1 MTLAEARQKL
11 KPPLFFGNIDQIQ
24 AVDFIGR
31 VQECVDAI
39 NDCPHGSDCEGC
51 EGTEEIACETCDG
64 DGVCNQCGR
73 DCLECDG
80 TGSTDCEECGGKSK
94 HPKCD
99 CLAGFTNDEKNAAR
113 TKPKAVKTREDA

>member
-39 NDCPHGSDCEGC
+39 KVSADAVRAWAHLHRNNSGSDRVYELAMQHADLM
-51 EGTEEIACETCDG
+51 EDWQRTI
-64 DGVCNQCGR
+64 
-73 DCLECDG
+73 
-80 TGSTDCEECGGKSK
+80 KSK
-94 HPKCD
+94 
-99 CLAGFTNDEKNAAR
+99 
-113 TKPKAVKTREDA
+113 KADVPEGV